1 LGKLRVTVES
11 ELVTGLKGD
20 PADVSGTGIWPPRP
34 AVRGWVEKL
43 PEKVMLSPGEIFMQA
58 GEYPLKENVTAFVGT
73 VALL

>member
-1 LGKLRVTVES
+1 
-11 ELVTGLKGD
+11 
-20 PADVSGTGIWPPRP
+20 
-34 AVRGWVEKL
+34 VRGWVEKL